1 MSDTTNQPLP
11 ADPPD
16 NGGGTKKALS
26 QDAADGST
34 PLPADPP
41 DNGGGTES

>member
-1 MSDTTNQPLP
+1 MSDTTKQPLP

-16 NGGGTKKALS
+16 DGGGTRKAALAQES
-26 QDAADGST
+26 SGST

-41 DNGGGTES
+41 DDGGGTES

>member
-16 NGGGTKKALS
+16 DGGGTKQAALS
-26 QDAADGST
+26 EESTGSA

-41 DNGGGTES
+41 DDGGGTES

>member
-26 QDAADGST
+26 QDST
-34 PLPADPP
+34 GTTTLPADPP

>member
-16 NGGGTKKALS
+16 NGGGTGKALA
-26 QDAADGST
+26 QDSTGST

>member
-1 MSDTTNQPLP
+1 MSNTPNQPLP

-16 NGGGTKKALS
+16 DGGGTGKAPLQETS
-26 QDAADGST
+26 GST

-41 DNGGGTES
+41 DDGGGTGK